1 MRIRRALIAIM
12 IGILFLYLTAC
23 GTRRKRNEDFVIVKR
38 FRKLREIYM
47 D

>member
-1 MRIRRALIAIM
+1 MRIKRVLEAIM
-12 IGILFLYLTAC
+12 IGMLLLYLSAC